1 MTDRVVVLV
10 SCENADEAKKIAEIV
25 VGEKLAACVNL
36 VSGVRSCY
44 VWEGKMTWSDEVLM
58 IIKTT
63 KGRYDQLETR
73 IKGIHTYQ
81 VPEIVSLEIEDG
93 LEKYLEWIDRSVGG

>member
-10 SCENADEAKKIAEIV
+10 TCENAEEAKRIAETV
-25 VGEKLAACVNL
+25 VSEKLAACVNL

-44 VWEGKMTWSDEVLM
+44 VWEGKMTWSDEVLA

-73 IKGIHTYQ
+73 IRGMHTYQ
-81 VPEIVSLEIEDG
+81 VPEIVSLTIEDG
-93 LEKYLEWIDRSVGG
+93 FDKYLEWIDRSVGG

>member
-44 VWEGKMTWSDEVLM
+44 VWEGKMTWSDEVLA

-73 IKGIHTYQ
+73 IRGIHSYQ
-81 VPEIVSLEIEDG
+81 VPEIVSLTIEDG
-93 LEKYLEWIDRSVGG
+93 FEKYLEWIDRSVGG